1 MSVVD
6 SNHSILI
13 VTASEQLRN
22 IVKRSL
28 RGFLTIDERKSASMA
43 RRCILERTYDLI
55 VIDTPLSDEIG
66 DGLALDIAEKSNSS
80 VLLITPREL
89 YDELTES
96 LTDHGIMVVAKPFPT
111 GSLDKS
117 IRYLTSLQ
125 NRIHALEKRN
135 LTTMEKMEEL
145 RIVSKAKVLLVEK
158 KNMTEDEAHR
168 YIGKMA
174 MDNGVS
180 RRRAAEELIDRWSP
194 T

>member
-1 MSVVD
+1 
-6 SNHSILI
+6 
-13 VTASEQLRN
+13 
-22 IVKRSL
+22 
-28 RGFLTIDERKSASMA
+28 MA